1 MGRHMGQEIHQ
12 HRLILS
18 TLLQGNDVVVE
29 LDQCDDFALALL
41 EMYLQME
48 YPDAAILKKTPG
60 KKYDTVDKEIR
71 INFPNKEDAL
81 HFVLSH

>member
-12 HRLILS
+12 SRLIH
-18 TLLQGNDVVVE
+18 TTRLQGNDVVVE

-48 YPDAAILKKTPG
+48 YPDAVILKTTSG
-60 KKYDTVDKEIR
+60 KKYNTIDKELR
-71 INFPNKEDAL
+71 INFPTKEDAL
-81 HFVLSH
+81 HFTLSH

>member
-1 MGRHMGQEIHQ
+1 MGRYMGQEIHQ

-29 LDQCDDFALALL
+29 LDRCDDFALALL

-48 YPDAAILKKTPG
+48 YPDAAILKSAAG
-60 KKYDTVDKEIR
+60 KKYNTADKEIR

-81 HFVLSH
+81 HFTLSH